1 MRIYRIGDF
10 YNNYEPI
17 GTALFRICHINL
29 AKGFRGGERQTE
41 LLIRAIGAF
50 EDVSQTAILRK
61 DSPLIDRLDGS
72 CPRLDLHVVSK
83 PYIRYAFLIRNCS
96 LVHAH
101 EAKAAQFAYLSSRL
115 YRRPYLITRRVPNPI
130 KSNPLSRRIYVKS
143 NRVVALSGAIRDL
156 LVKYDSRLKPVII
169 PSMVSNLPFDPV
181 SKDEIRRRFAGK
193 FLVGHAGALV
203 NRHKGQQ
210 FLIEAARTLQND
222 CPEIHFLLLGNGE
235 DERWLRSQAIGLSNV
250 TFEGFRENLG
260 DYLAAFDL
268 FVFPSLQE
276 GLGSVLLDAMQFRL
290 PIVASNVDGIPDII
304 EHAKNGMLVPPGN
317 AAALVMAI
325 KALYY
330 NGQMRKV
337 ISENGYSE
345 SIRYQPRAIAERYLS
360 IYQEI
365 ITFH

>member
-1 MRIYRIGDF
+1 
-10 YNNYEPI
+10 
-17 GTALFRICHINL
+17 LFRICHINL

-50 EDVSQTAILRK
+50 EDVSQTVILRK

-72 CPRLDLHVVSK
+72 SPRLELHVVSK
-83 PYIRYAFLIRNCS
+83 PYIRYAFLIRDCS
-96 LVHAH
+96 LIHAH

-130 KSNPLSRRIYVKS
+130 KSNPLSRRIYIKS
-143 NRVVALSGAIRDL
+143 NMVVALSGAIRDL

-181 SKDEIRRRFAGK
+181 SKDEIRRRFTGK

-210 FLIEAARTLQND
+210 YLLEAASILENVY
-222 CPEIHFLLLGNGE
+222 PNIHFLFLGQGE
-235 DERWLRSQAIGLSNV
+235 DESWLKGLADGLSNV
-250 TFEGFRENLG
+250 TFTGFIENLG

-290 PIVASNVDGIPDII
+290 PIVASDVDGIPDII
-304 EHAKNGMLVPPGN
+304 EHEKTGLLVPPRDGKALSRAIENLYLSGDKRLMLSEN
-317 AAALVMAI
+317 AYAATVKYHPREIAAL
-325 KALYY
+325 
-330 NGQMRKV
+330 
-337 ISENGYSE
+337 
-345 SIRYQPRAIAERYLS
+345 YLS
-360 IYQEI
+360 AYKQILSRLI
-365 ITFH
+365 